1 MHRIEIC
8 GSMLI
13 CIDTCMSLR
22 SKRAFPNYNKSKL
35 TNRKEMELE
44 LPLVGIRTTRSTQGG
59 QWRLKLAYEVDE
71 DR

>member
-8 GSMLI
+8 GSILI
-13 CIDTCMSLR
+13 CVDTCMSVR

-44 LPLVGIRTTRSTQGG
+44 LPLVGIRTYTIHMGRSVE
-59 QWRLKLAYEVDE
+59 AEVGI
-71 DR
+71 